1 LLPILV
7 FHQFGKDKPP
17 ISMVCFHPFKI
28 FLKSPKGM
36 PLAQNPVLMNRT
48 SEAYHE
54 LHKNQ
59 NAIVNKRING
69 IDVGTRG

>member
-1 LLPILV
+1 
-7 FHQFGKDKPP
+7 
-17 ISMVCFHPFKI
+17 MVCFHPYKI